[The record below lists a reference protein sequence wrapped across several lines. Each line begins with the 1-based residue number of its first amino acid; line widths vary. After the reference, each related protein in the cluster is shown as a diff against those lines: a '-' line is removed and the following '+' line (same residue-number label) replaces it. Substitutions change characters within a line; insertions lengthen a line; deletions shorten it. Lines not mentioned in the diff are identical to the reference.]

1 MRWRELPW
9 PVALAAI
16 RAIEHFHKVF
26 RPQVEPIV
34 TAYSAGLLA
43 FSQTLDLSAIR
54 NDIGWTPKVTF
65 EEGLRRTFT
74 GDGGS

>member
-1 MRWRELPW
+1 
-9 PVALAAI
+9 
-16 RAIEHFHKVF
+16 
-26 RPQVEPIV
+26 V

-65 EEGLRRTFT
+65 EQGLRRTFT
-74 GDGGS
+74 GEGGS